1 MFAARLSLVRNQEG
15 GRCSPRSKYAPN
27 RVGKPMKIGR
37 LSAVDSQC
45 RIDDTTIP
53 LEYRTRLA
61 AQVSKALQDEG
72 LEVWDSDLNL
82 LPGDNWAAEVARAL
96 EESEAMVVLMTAD
109 AFSSPWVRREM
120 EYALGAKRYSNR
132 LIPVAV
138 GDRESI
144 PARDIPW
151 IIRRLPWVE
160 LEDRRQVPAGVE
172 RIADAIRSHA

>member
-1 MFAARLSLVRNQEG
+1 
-15 GRCSPRSKYAPN
+15 
-27 RVGKPMKIGR
+27 MKVFV
-37 LSAVDSQC
+37 SHSHADA
-45 RIDDTTIP
+45 
-53 LEYRTRLA
+53 ELA

-109 AFSSPWVRREM
+109 ALSSPWVRREM

-144 PARDIPW
+144 PAHDIPW

-160 LEDRRQVPAGVE
+160 LEDREQVPAGVE
-172 RIADAIRSHA
+172 RIVDAIRSHA

>member
-1 MFAARLSLVRNQEG
+1 MKVFVSHSHADSELAAR
-15 GRCSPRSKYAPN
+15 
-27 RVGKPMKIGR
+27 
-37 LSAVDSQC
+37 
-45 RIDDTTIP
+45 
-53 LEYRTRLA
+53 
-61 AQVSKALQDEG
+61 VSKALRNEG
-72 LEVWDSDLNL
+72 LDVWDPDLNL

-96 EESEAMVVLMTAD
+96 EESEAMVVLMTAN
-109 AFSSPWVRREM
+109 ALNSPWVKREM

-144 PARDIPW
+144 PAHDIPW

-160 LEDRRQVPAGVE
+160 LEDRGQVPAGVE